1 MKRVIAVLGWAFAF
15 WFAPAMTAALILG
28 PLGGAMTPGKV
39 HHVCGSQ
46 VLLHIMLPMGC
57 GVPGM
62 GLGLLGLLPGTG
74 PEDAGKS
81 ED

>member
-1 MKRVIAVLGWAFAF
+1 
-15 WFAPAMTAALILG
+15 
-28 PLGGAMTPGKV
+28 MTPGKV